1 MTNEELKERLRDKVS
16 WTRVLYMLLFA
27 IIYNVAEIVLVVVVV
42 SQLVFKFATGVPNEQ
57 LLVFGGQLSRYF
69 YDIFRFLTFNQEQM
83 PFPFSEWP
91 QQARLDV
98 DRDDGEGSA

>member
-1 MTNEELKERLRDKVS
+1 MTNEDLKERLQDKVS
-16 WTRVLYMLLFA
+16 WTRVLYMVLFA
-27 IIYNVAEIVLVVVVV
+27 IIYNIAEIVLVVVVV
-42 SQLVFKFATGVPNEQ
+42 AQLVFKFVTGSPNDQ

-91 QQARLDV
+91 QQPRLGV
-98 DRDDGEGSA
+98 DRDEGEGGA